1 MSNITNQQP
10 VSPSTQ
16 NQENPMDHYGLI
28 ENLFNKFLES
38 GGQPKVTEF
47 KRHIDKLIKD
57 KIKPL
62 CSSQGK
68 SHSGSDWRSEQKT
81 LFSGRG
87 EKWCKVSIES
97 LRETLSGFEKD
108 GIDVSGYNNW
118 ISQAGYAWIRYAGP
132 RVVKGTKVAGF
143 EVRTEGSTIDHPK
156 QLHYIDDS
164 MVNEIEKLGGTPHSM
179 KLESKGILL
188 TSKPVEVEDNVES
201 VNDETPSQ
209 EVEVTEEV
217 TEDIVNKP
225 PQTDDPQEWEEYL
238 KNEGLG
244 SDQYEDHDQLND
256 DMF

>member
-1 MSNITNQQP
+1 MSNIVNQQP
-10 VSPSTQ
+10 VSPSTP

-28 ENLFNKFLES
+28 ENLFNQFIEN

-68 SHSGSDWRSEQKT
+68 SHSGSDWRSEQRER
-81 LFSGRG
+81 FMGRG

-97 LRETLSGFEKD
+97 LRETLSGFENK
-108 GIDVSGYNNW
+108 GIDITNYKSWIDNVGYGW
-118 ISQAGYAWIRYAGP
+118 VRYSGP
-132 RVVKGTKVAGF
+132 RVVNGQHVASF

-156 QLHYIDDS
+156 QLHYISNTLMDDI
-164 MVNEIEKLGGTPHSM
+164 VKLGGTPHSM
-179 KLESKGILL
+179 KLEVINN
-188 TSKPVEVEDNVES
+188 KPVTDENPSDDEVS
-201 VNDETPSQ
+201 VNDEGPS
-209 EVEVTEEV
+209 EEV
-217 TEDIVNKP
+217 VIEEEEVKVKP
-225 PQTDDPQEWEEYL
+225 PKSDDPKEWEEFL

-244 SDQYEDHDQLND
+244 TDDFEDHDQLND

>member
-1 MSNITNQQP
+1 MSNIVNQQP
-10 VSPSTQ
+10 VSPSTP

-28 ENLFNKFLES
+28 ENLFTQFIEA

-47 KRHIDKLIKD
+47 KKHIDRLIKD

-68 SHSGSDWRSEQKT
+68 SHSGSDWRSEQKS

-87 EKWCKVSIES
+87 EKWCKVSVES
-97 LRETLSGFEKD
+97 LCETLSGFENKE
-108 GIDVSGYNNW
+108 IDINLYKSW
-118 ISQAGYAWIRYAGP
+118 ISKAGFGWVRYAGP
-132 RVVKGTKVAGF
+132 RVVNGQHVAAF

-156 QLHYIDDS
+156 QLHYISNTLMDD
-164 MVNEIEKLGGTPHSM
+164 IEKLGGTPHSM
-179 KLESKGILL
+179 KLEWVHNESV
-188 TSKPVEVEDNVES
+188 TEENQSNDEDP

-209 EVEVTEEV
+209 EAEVIEEV
-217 TEDIVNKP
+217 TEDIVNQP
-225 PQTDDPQEWEEYL
+225 PQSSDPQEWEEYL

>member
-1 MSNITNQQP
+1 MSNVINQQP

-28 ENLFNKFLES
+28 ENLFNQFIES

-62 CSSQGK
+62 CSSQGSK

-97 LRETLSGFEKD
+97 LRETLSRFEND
-108 GIDVSGYNNW
+108 GIDVSGYNDW
-118 ISQAGYAWIRYAGP
+118 IKQAGFAWIRYAGP
-132 RVVKGTKVAGF
+132 RVVKGTNVAGF
-143 EVRTEGSTIDHPK
+143 EVRTSGSKIDHPK
-156 QLHYIDDS
+156 QLHYINDS
-164 MVNEIEKLGGTPHSM
+164 LVNEIEKLGGTPHSM
-179 KLESKGILL
+179 KLETIVNK
-188 TSKPVEVEDNVES
+188 TEEVVNDDEVS

-217 TEDIVNKP
+217 VNQP
-225 PQTDDPQEWEEYL
+225 PQSDDPQEWEEYL
-238 KNEGLG
+238 NNEGLG

>member
-16 NQENPMDHYGLI
+16 NQENPMDHYVLI
-28 ENLFNKFLES
+28 ENLFNQFIEA

-47 KRHIDKLIKD
+47 KRHIDRLIKD

-68 SHSGSDWRSEQKT
+68 SYSGSDWRSEQK
-81 LFSGRG
+81 LRFMGRG

-97 LRETLSGFEKD
+97 LRDTLSGFENK
-108 GIDVSGYNNW
+108 GIDITSYKSW
-118 ISQAGYAWIRYAGP
+118 IDNAGYGWVRYAGP
-132 RVVKGTKVAGF
+132 RVVNGQHVASF
-143 EVRTEGSTIDHPK
+143 EVRTGGSTIDHPK
-156 QLHYIDDS
+156 QLHYISNTLMDDI
-164 MVNEIEKLGGTPHSM
+164 VKLGGTPHSM
-179 KLESKGILL
+179 KLETVVNKTEDI
-188 TSKPVEVEDNVES
+188 VNDDEVS
-201 VNDETPSQ
+201 VNEETPSQ

-217 TEDIVNKP
+217 VNQP
-225 PQTDDPQEWEEYL
+225 PQSDDPQEWEEYL
-238 KNEGLG
+238 NNEGLG